1 MINNSSINKFFIK
14 HEACSEAMEWMEKDK
29 ITTEAQVWAKCNRG
43 DWMIWTLRK
52 AGKMDKP
59 TSVRIAI
66 ECAKHVLKIF
76 EKKYPKDKRPRKAIE
91 AASAWLENPSEKTRA
106 AYAAAYAAADD
117 AAADAAA
124 YAAAA
129 DAAAYAAA
137 ADAAAY
143 AAADDAAAAYAAADA
158 AAYAAA
164 TYAAYAAAA
173 DAAAYAAVDARSKE
187 RKWQANMLRQVLG
200 NPFKKGTPHDK

>member
-1 MINNSSINKFFIK
+1 MKINYIKFKKYNKNNKYKICNEWLKQKFFIK

-106 AYAAAYAAADD
+106 D
-117 AAADAAA
+117 AADA
-124 YAAAA
+124 
-129 DAAAYAAA
+129 
-137 ADAAAY
+137 
-143 AAADDAAAAYAAADA
+143 
-158 AAYAAA
+158 
-164 TYAAYAAAA
+164 
-173 DAAAYAAVDARSKE
+173 AAAYAAVDARSKE
-187 RKWQANMLRQVLG
+187 RKWQANMLRRVLG